1 MKNIILAI
9 AAIAA
14 LSVAIYLNEDV
25 QVERDVSG
33 EYDHSQA
40 PLPFLPNPAPYNP

>member
-33 EYDHSQA
+33 EYDHPS
-40 PLPFLPNPAPYNP
+40 PFPFLPNPAPYVP

>member
-9 AAIAA
+9 LAIAA

-33 EYDHSQA
+33 EYDHPPSFSL
-40 PLPFLPNPAPYNP
+40 LPHSAPYNP

>member
-25 QVERDVSG
+25 QVERDISG
-33 EYDHSQA
+33 EYDHPQSSI
-40 PLPFLPNPAPYNP
+40 PFLPNPAPYVP